1 MNSLKF
7 TLKDVFSI
15 EEEETIK
22 KGLSLAE
29 KGQSLTALREEIG
42 KDFPSILWP
51 KIFQGLSEQFLSL
64 LDIPLSDIMIRCWN
78 NYLVLSKYRDL
89 KKYPPEKTYL
99 VALAEHSIKSEHRP
113 YLFVKMQGNGIEL
126 EKKIDFF
133 IQVVLTIE
141 GLVLEIRAGKI
152 MKIIPGGAKGSG
164 SVSCEGFDVLKSE
177 TRAIRF
183 PASWDLGEGVPIGP

>member
-7 TLKDVFSI
+7 TLMDVFSV
-15 EEEETIK
+15 EEEDTIK
-22 KGLSLAE
+22 KGLSIAE
-29 KGQSLTALREEIG
+29 NGQSLTALREEIG
-42 KDFPSILWP
+42 KDFPSVLWP

-64 LDIPLSDIMIRCWN
+64 LDIPLSYIMIRCWN
-78 NYLVLSKYRDL
+78 NYLVLSKYKDP

-113 YLFVKMQGNGIEL
+113 YLLVQMRRNGIKL

-164 SVSCEGFDVLKSE
+164 SVSCEGFEVLKSE
-177 TRAIRF
+177 TRVIRF
-183 PASWDLGEGVPIGP
+183 PTSWDLGEGVPIGP